1 MFKLVANAR
10 AWWPVAFAGVTEDG
24 EVVDNRFELR
34 FIVHGEDE
42 FLTLLDEGVQ
52 LGRPEAAPAA
62 GEQAEQPKL
71 SALYAGFVEKVAVD
85 WRGVHA
91 ENGDPLKFEPAN
103 IQAVMNVPGVFKA
116 ILQALVA
123 CRKGE
128 KDVRLGN

>member
-10 AWWPVAFAGVTEDG
+10 AWWPVTFAGVTEDG
-24 EVVDNRFELR
+24 EVVENSFEMRF
-34 FIVHGEDE
+34 VMHGEDE

-52 LGRPEAAPAA
+52 LGRPDAAA
-62 GEQAEQPKL
+62 GMDQQAEQPTL

-103 IQAVMNVPGVFKA
+103 IQAVMNVPGAFKGM
-116 ILQALVA
+116 LQALVA

-128 KDVRLGN
+128 KDLRLGN